1 MISFVDI
8 PTPCRPEN
16 AASAKPM
23 LLKNPPDRP
32 LVLITGFGPFP
43 TVNAN
48 ATSILVPR
56 IAAATRRAVPGIA
69 VAAHILPTEWE
80 ASLCLLDELASRLRP
95 TLALHFGVSG
105 RATGFEIE
113 TRGRNRC
120 SPSEDAAGRMPV
132 DACLSPGGPEYLPA
146 TLPAAH
152 IVARLRRRGLPAQIS
167 RDAGGYLCNALLYR
181 SLEISRLSGTPG
193 RSGFVHL
200 PANLVNERRPALEP
214 RSLGRLSWDD
224 VIEGSLEIVAAALG
238 RPATP
243 TAARAA
249 AAVNVR
255 STMSRDTA

>member
-1 MISFVDI
+1 MPQQS
-8 PTPCRPEN
+8 PQ
-16 AASAKPM
+16 
-23 LLKNPPDRP
+23 DRP

-56 IAAATRRAVPGIA
+56 IAAAARRAVPGIA

-80 ASLCLLDELASRLRP
+80 ASHYLLDELARRLKP

-132 DACLSPGGPEYLPA
+132 DACLSPGGPEFLPA

-214 RSLGRLSWDD
+214 RLGGRLSWDD

-238 RPATP
+238 RPAP
-243 TAARAA
+243 ANAIRAA
-249 AAVNVR
+249 AAINVR
-255 STMSRDTA
+255 STMSRAPA